1 MNTARHASEQLMSW
15 SALSE
20 GRPPCGAG
28 LGLNAGSQE
37 IVHFHGEHEADVHL
51 TLAMIGKLRPALDRS
66 TAVRLRSGSE
76 WVTVRL
82 DIGSD
87 IDLLATLVSAALQ
100 AAAGGEDRGPD
111 PCTRYPRYPSTQ
123 GGAGTGAPARPWWAT
138 ERTGAAGRPGGTGPS
153 AGGEVVGRADAVTD
167 PHAGLLE

>member
-15 SALSE
+15 PSLVE
-20 GRPPCGAG
+20 GRPTCGAA
-28 LGLNAGSQE
+28 LGFNAGAQE

-51 TLAMIGKLRPALDRS
+51 TRAMISKLRPALASS
-66 TAVRLRSGSE
+66 TAIQLRTGSE

-100 AAAGGEDRGPD
+100 AATRAQADLSGWHPD
-111 PCTRYPRYPSTQ
+111 PCSRHGSPVIV
-123 GGAGTGAPARPWWAT
+123 
-138 ERTGAAGRPGGTGPS
+138 GGTI
-153 AGGEVVGRADAVTD
+153 RA
-167 PHAGLLE
+167 

>member
-15 SALSE
+15 SALTE

-51 TLAMIGKLRPALDRS
+51 TRAMITKLRPALARS
-66 TAVRLRSGSE
+66 TAVRLRTGSD

-100 AAAGGEDRGPD
+100 AATGGEDRGSD
-111 PCTRYPRYPSTQ
+111 PCTRYRSTSGA
-123 GGAGTGAPARPWWAT
+123 GGAGVGAAVGPGAPVRPWWAT
-138 ERTGAAGRPGGTGPS
+138 ARTGTAG
-153 AGGEVVGRADAVTD
+153 
-167 PHAGLLE
+167 